1 MTFGNM
7 SLHWTHT
14 HPSVSF
20 FTSTAQLSGMNVIA
34 SRSLEPMRG
43 IEVMDKEGNVI
54 GYSRKAGTKARS
66 QRAPRRLGGGAGR
79 RGAESIPQSQA
90 AASQTPRT
98 ALPPDTAGLPSPL
111 GLASVPSDP
120 VRFLG

>member
-1 MTFGNM
+1 MDRQSTPIRERGVTFGNM

-20 FTSTAQLSGMNVIA
+20 FTSTAHLSGMNVIA

-54 GYSRKAGTKARS
+54 GYSRKAGTKVGDA
-66 QRAPRRLGGGAGR
+66 RLG
-79 RGAESIPQSQA
+79 
-90 AASQTPRT
+90 
-98 ALPPDTAGLPSPL
+98 ALSCLPL
-111 GLASVPSDP
+111 GQ
-120 VRFLG
+120 RI